1 MTNLKKI
8 KAEAIERKLRE
19 PLAHIQKWVT
29 GLIHEVGK
37 APGYNPGEKQVALMN
52 LSKIDSE
59 LQVAKLIMK
68 DDVLPFLLSEIDR
81 AMTEMV
87 GKVTEIVKA
96 EEYLWCTAA
105 TGNKFSNFTNKE
117 REQIKS
123 MLLQKLSTLKKK

>member
-68 DDVLPFLLSEIDR
+68 DDVLPCVLSEIDR
-81 AMTEMV
+81 AVEAVV
-87 GKVTEIVKA
+87 GDIRQWA
-96 EEYLWCTAA
+96 
-105 TGNKFSNFTNKE
+105 KE
-117 REQIKS
+117 NEPE
-123 MLLQKLSTLKKK
+123 